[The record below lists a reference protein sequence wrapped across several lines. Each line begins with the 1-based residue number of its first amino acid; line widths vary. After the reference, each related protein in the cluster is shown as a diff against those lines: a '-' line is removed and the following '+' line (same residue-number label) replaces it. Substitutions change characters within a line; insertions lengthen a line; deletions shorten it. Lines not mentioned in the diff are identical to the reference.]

1 MSEDIDVEPS
11 GAALSKVLFYD
22 TAVTAVTA
30 LRASVPLL
38 QLLNLC
44 M

>member
-1 MSEDIDVEPS
+1 MSEDFDVVPS
-11 GAALSKVLFYD
+11 GAALSKVLFY

-38 QLLNLC
+38 QLLDLC
-44 M
+44 L